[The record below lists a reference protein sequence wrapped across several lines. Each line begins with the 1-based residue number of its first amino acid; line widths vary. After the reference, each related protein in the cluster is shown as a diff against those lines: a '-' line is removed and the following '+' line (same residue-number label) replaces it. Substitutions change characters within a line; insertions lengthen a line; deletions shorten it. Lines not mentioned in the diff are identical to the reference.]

1 MIGGRGEWV
10 TKRLVVKRGLRFM
23 VRVGIF
29 FILFITVVSPVISAK
44 VKIRLFANQSPE
56 SAVISVTEGKYELDL
71 FNGEILMVVKGEPVI
86 ITKFNGKL
94 AVKKRNVQCFV
105 CDSLIFSGRTGDDS
119 FSLRINGGSYIRQ
132 YYSGDL
138 QCFPDLGTLVF
149 INISDVE
156 KYISGVVMTEGGS
169 GKDSEYFKT
178 QAIIARTYMYKY
190 FDKHLAD
197 RYNVC
202 DNTHCQAFNGLSSDT
217 LLNKTVLE
225 TRGLVILDKDSILII
240 SAFHSNCGGETSSS
254 DDVWLSGQ
262 PYLKSVSDPYCLT
275 SRNATWQKSLSFDQ
289 WVSYLR
295 KSGFTGKVDDPS
307 VFSFLQE
314 SRQANYKTG
323 SFTMPLRTI
332 RSDLKLRSSF
342 FSVFVKG
349 DSILVKGRGYG
360 HGVGLCQEGAMMMA
374 VKGFNWLEI
383 INFYYSGVITSD
395 IKNAVILT
403 TK

>member
-289 WVSYLR
+289 WVNYLR